1 MRRRHLVVLS
11 REKKLKIQ
19 SNGKWFLSDFF
30 HSFVLFVHT
39 TSHWLNGEMNQW
51 SIRIIKMSIEK
62 TVQLIQD
69 TQHNAHG
76 GSWISKLNK
85 IFFLLKIKRREERDG
100 WRRTTAGERLRL
112 NEVSQGRMYN
122 SDDDDDIQGTT
133 PFAFL
138 PSLPFSQPT
147 RRWSAPLPTYVR
159 TCTRRG
165 GVKKG
170 EKEVEEEEGLL
181 NNKKRRGLSFLHFLV
196 GKGNRR
202 RYCERKT
209 FLFFLLHP

>member
-1 MRRRHLVVLS
+1 MCWAFLALIELMGHDETSSFGCSFPR
-11 REKKLKIQ
+11 KKIENSIERKMI
-19 SNGKWFLSDFF
+19 SFRFF

-85 IFFLLKIKRREERDG
+85 IFFFLKIKRREERDG

-122 SDDDDDIQGTT
+122 SDDDDERRHTRHHPICFPPLT
-133 PFAFL
+133 
-138 PSLPFSQPT
+138 SL
-147 RRWSAPLPTYVR
+147 
-159 TCTRRG
+159 
-165 GVKKG
+165 
-170 EKEVEEEEGLL
+170 
-181 NNKKRRGLSFLHFLV
+181 
-196 GKGNRR
+196 
-202 RYCERKT
+202 
-209 FLFFLLHP
+209 